1 MKTIKVSVKAKVG
14 KLEKTKEFDYDEPET
29 LEEAIEEDSKETLFK
44 TYLIKRKTNF
54 QDKQRK
60 DLVDKMTKAIQKKL
74 EELGIEI

>member
-14 KLEKTKEFDYDEPET
+14 KLEKTAEFDYQEPET
-29 LEEAIEEDSKETLFK
+29 LEEAIESDGKDELFK

-54 QDKQRK
+54 QDKNRK
-60 DLVDKMTKAIQKKL
+60 GMVDKMTKAIQKKL